1 MSDLQWHP
9 KTCFNFDSFPIVA
22 EAINVE
28 KPKIK
33 NISFKK
39 QKHEYIKCI
48 LDQTN
53 LLRVTL

>member
-39 QKHEYIKCI
+39 QKH
-48 LDQTN
+48 
-53 LLRVTL
+53 